1 MTKQLTKKEILVYA
15 DWHTLKKTELM
26 GFLRVEQIRNKE
38 IFSFEYS
45 KEWLESAHSQ
55 FIDPDL
61 QFYSGI
67 QYLKD
72 SKINFGLFL
81 DSSPDRWGR
90 VLMKRKESI
99 EAKKEKRPI
108 RTLNEIDYLLGVFDY
123 SRMGA
128 LRFKDNINGKYL
140 NYDNDFS
147 IPPFA
152 MLRDLEYASLKIESE
167 DSEDRKDYSKWINL
181 LIAPGS
187 SLGGARP
194 KANISD
200 EYNSL
205 WIAKF
210 PSINDESDI
219 GAWEAI
225 SNELAKKCGIHTSQ
239 FNAMKLTAK
248 HHTFLSKR
256 FDRTSINKRVHFAS
270 AMTLLGLRDG
280 SDYTTGVS
288 YLNIAE
294 FIIRYGSDIEKNLEE
309 LWRRIVFN
317 ICISN
322 TDDHLRNHGFLLSE
336 SGWELS
342 PVYDINPNEK
352 GTGLILNISENDN
365 SLDLNLALEIIEHF
379 RLNIKKGNRI
389 IKQIKSEVSN
399 WKEYAKK
406 YHLPRYEMEIKEK
419 AFNNY
424 E

>member
-1 MTKQLTKKEILVYA
+1 MTKHETNREILVYA
-15 DWHTLKKTELM
+15 DWHTLINSTLM
-26 GFLRVEQIRNKE
+26 GFLRVEKIRNKE

-45 KEWLESAHSQ
+45 KNWLETSHSLY
-55 FIDPDL
+55 IDPDL
-61 QFYSGI
+61 LFYEGI
-67 QYLKD
+67 QYIKD
-72 SKINFGLFL
+72 NKDNFGMFL

-90 VLMKRKESI
+90 VLMKRRESI
-99 EAKKEKRPI
+99 EAKKENRPI
-108 RTLNEIDYLLGVFDY
+108 RNLNEIDYLLGVFDH

-128 LRFKDNINGKYL
+128 IRFKDSTNGEFL
-140 NYDNDFS
+140 NYENDFS
-147 IPPFA
+147 VPPFA

-194 KANISD
+194 KANIND
-200 EYNSL
+200 LENSM

-210 PSINDESDI
+210 PSVNDESNM

-225 SNELAKKCGIHTSQ
+225 ANELANKCGIKTTQ
-239 FNAMKLTAK
+239 FNTKKLTGI

-256 FDRTSINKRVHFAS
+256 FDRTSQNRRIHFAS
-270 AMTLLGLRDG
+270 AMTLLGLKDG
-280 SDYTTGVS
+280 SDYTSGVS
-288 YLNIAE
+288 YLDIAE
-294 FIIRYGSDIEKNLEE
+294 FIIRYGSNIEKNLEE

-322 TDDHLRNHGFLLSE
+322 TDDHLRNHGFLLTE

-342 PVYDINPNEK
+342 PVYDINPNEI
-352 GTGLILNISENDN
+352 GYGLTLNISENDN
-365 SLDLNLALEIIEHF
+365 SLDLNLALEVIEHF
-379 RLNIKKGNRI
+379 RIDAKKGNRI
-389 IKQIKSEVSN
+389 IKQIKTEVAN

-406 YHLPRYEMEIKEK
+406 YHLPKFEMEMKEK